1 MAPETRA
8 RLNLQLAQLND
19 IERPALLAQ
28 LGRVEGD
35 AADVADRVAV
45 ELELVQLSAR
55 IGRLVERL
63 EADPQVAEPVAQ
75 GLVTAGRL
83 VTLDFGDGAQEQYLV
98 GDYLDPTAVIP
109 TLTAKSPLGAAL
121 LGAAAGATVTYR
133 THNGMQSVTV
143 VSVGDGAPAAA

>member
-1 MAPETRA
+1 MAPDTRA
-8 RLNLQLAQLND
+8 RLNLQLVQLND

-28 LGRVEGD
+28 LGRVKGD

-63 EADPQVAEPVAQ
+63 EADPQDAVLVAQ

-83 VTLDFGDGAQEQYLV
+83 VTLDFGDGAHEQYLV
-98 GDYLDPTAVIP
+98 GDYLDPTAAIP
-109 TLTAKSPLGAAL
+109 TLTSKSPLGAAL
-121 LGAAAGATVTYR
+121 LGAEAGASVTYR
-133 THNGMQSVTV
+133 THNGPQSVTV
-143 VSVGDGAPAAA
+143 VAVTDGTLAAA

>member
-1 MAPETRA
+1 MAPDTRA

-19 IERPALLAQ
+19 VERPALLAQ

-63 EADPQVAEPVAQ
+63 EADPQTAEPVAK
-75 GLVTAGRL
+75 GLVTAGRI
-83 VTLDFGDGAQEQYLV
+83 VTLDFGDGAHEQYLV
-98 GDYLDPTAVIP
+98 GDYLDPTAAIP
-109 TLTAKSPLGAAL
+109 TLTSKSPLGAAL
-121 LGAAAGATVTYR
+121 LGAEAGATVTYR
-133 THNGMQSVTV
+133 LPSGTKTV
-143 VSVGDGAPAAA
+143 KVIAVADETRVAA